1 MLLCSVSWVWSAWMH
16 PVISA
21 WKHTSVVLSGGSVQV
36 KCVTPDEDIS
46 HRLFDSLC
54 SWRGVQIPPSRCL
67 PAAARISHSG
77 SAIYITL
84 STSPSLL
91 LTVYSTTEHSTP
103 QHGRCSRGT
112 QFRSNKKGN
121 PKLRERK
128 GERNAV
134 CTYYFNGFFSGNV
147 EVLCCCVKLLR
158 CSRWVNV
165 RWNGITSVMICI
177 LHDHLNKAYVDL
189 WRTFNIHW
197 TFPFLKSFFIVNNYS
212 SHLERNGSFKI
223 FSLKGFLRNPEW
235 FFNCIAVEMFFHFKS
250 VCWQRLCWWS
260 ERL

>member
-1 MLLCSVSWVWSAWMH
+1 MLLCSVSWIWSAWMH

-54 SWRGVQIPPSRCL
+54 SWRGRAAEECKSLHHGVSQPQIT
-67 PAAARISHSG
+67 HSG

-91 LTVYSTTEHSTP
+91 LTIYSTTERSTP
-103 QHGRCSRGT
+103 QHGRWSRGT

-147 EVLCCCVKLLR
+147 EVLCCCVKLLH

-165 RWNGITSVMICI
+165 RWNGITLIMICI
-177 LHDHLNKAYVDL
+177 LHDHLNKGIY
-189 WRTFNIHW
+189 
-197 TFPFLKSFFIVNNYS
+197 
-212 SHLERNGSFKI
+212 
-223 FSLKGFLRNPEW
+223 
-235 FFNCIAVEMFFHFKS
+235 
-250 VCWQRLCWWS
+250 WS
-260 ERL
+260 MKNF